1 MNLQFYLRMRERC
14 GIIVDNK
21 FVEIQNISKN
31 NYEFIM
37 DPKQLYN
44 YLKHYNLKAIVH
56 THKDICSPSDFDI
69 YNMKF
74 WDIPWIIVSKKC
86 IKAYKYSC
94 LGIIEID
101 IESLI
106 SKELYDLIMKLL
118 Y

>member
-1 MNLQFYLRMRERC
+1 MKERC
-14 GIIVDNK
+14 GIIVDNE
-21 FVEIQNISKN
+21 FIEIRNISEN

-44 YLKHYNLKAIVH
+44 YLKHYNLNAIVH
-56 THKDICSPSDFDI
+56 THRGMCEPSDFDI

-74 WDIPWIIVSKKC
+74 WNIPWIIVSKKC
-86 IKAYKYSC
+86 IKAYKYSY
-94 LGIIEID
+94 LGIIEIN

-106 SKELYDLIMKLL
+106 SKKLYNLIMQLL